1 MGYQEDD
8 RLNSFLYLA
17 QDGDRME
24 MKHYVYFPEKGKMG
38 RVGRV
43 KVGVDQI
50 NTCMELGY
58 FYANKIHEDEKA
70 DMQIQH
76 IVKVTVWGGLV
87 EEPTTITLIGK
98 EQGVTFETGLELW
111 FNMND
116 DLVEQNVI
124 KL

>member
-38 RVGRV
+38 
-43 KVGVDQI
+43 KVSGAKTSVNQMKTIMGLAYD
-50 NTCMELGY
+50 
-58 FYANKIHEDEKA
+58 YANTIHEDDKA
-70 DMQIQH
+70 ELPIQH
-76 IVKVTVWGGLV
+76 IVTVTVRGGLV

-98 EQGVTFETGLELW
+98 EQWVPFEVGYEYW
-111 FNMND
+111 FGMED
-116 DLVEQNVI
+116 DLVDQNVV
-124 KL
+124 KF